1 MKKTSEKGRKK
12 DSKVAVPSLK
22 KAIHELFDFAEYSY
36 IEQGLWDWLKATVC
50 GDFHVSFDERE
61 KAFLFMMYERVG
73 NLVHAAHESNLSTK
87 SKKDQKKKR
96 M

>member
-1 MKKTSEKGRKK
+1 MKKTSVKRRKK
-12 DSKVAVPSLK
+12 DSEVAVLSLK
-22 KAIHELFDFAEYSY
+22 KAIHELFDLAEYSY

-73 NLVHAAHESNLSTK
+73 NLVRAAHESNL
-87 SKKDQKKKR
+87 KDQKKKSK
-96 M
+96 